1 MNYVIES
8 PSLRN
13 LIIYNLVVLVVLYY
27 LADLLVNIN
36 KYIDNFSKYILS
48 VYIIKLNTLF
58 NLNYLNCDFKI
69 AILVILNIVLSF
81 VVVYL
86 YEKLI
91 TKIIKPKKHIE
102 EKVKVNI

>member
-1 MNYVIES
+1 M
-8 PSLRN
+8 
-13 LIIYNLVVLVVLYY
+13 YY
-27 LADLLVNIN
+27 FADLLVNRNVFNIN

-48 VYIIKLNTLF
+48 VYIIHPYIIKLNILF
-58 NLNYLNCDFKI
+58 NLDYLNYNFKI

-102 EKVKVNI
+102 EIGERVKVKV

>member
-1 MNYVIES
+1 ME
-8 PSLRN
+8 
-13 LIIYNLVVLVVLYY
+13 LVVLYY
-27 LADLLVNIN
+27 FADLLVNRNVFNIN

-48 VYIIKLNTLF
+48 VYIIHPYIIKLNILF
-58 NLNYLNCDFKI
+58 NLDYLNYNFKI

-102 EKVKVNI
+102 EIGERVKVKV